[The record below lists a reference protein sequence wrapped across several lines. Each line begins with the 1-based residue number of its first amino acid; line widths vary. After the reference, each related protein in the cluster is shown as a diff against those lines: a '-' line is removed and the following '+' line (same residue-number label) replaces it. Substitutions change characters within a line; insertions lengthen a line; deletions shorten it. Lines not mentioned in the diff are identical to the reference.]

1 MARNEV
7 TLSLRRA
14 KASHFAKMFQEV
26 KKTSAYLNLL
36 NEDTCPKVHTKNIGP
51 LKRYDGAPCAC

>member
-14 KASHFAKMFQEV
+14 KASHFAKMFKEV

-36 NEDTCPKVHTKNIGP
+36 N
-51 LKRYDGAPCAC
+51 GAT